1 MFGKKKDYLFT
12 MTVDNPENRF
22 PLVTLQALTDTSQAW
37 VALLLCGERPLDA
50 TLLTRM
56 LSGFGFADVLVDLP
70 CVAFVDLAEFD
81 PAPLAAFAPRLH
93 LALTPAAAADPALE
107 PARATLSAAGYTLLS
122 SNDLP
127 QTGQATV
134 AELPQKKEMPTPGL
148 LLKLMTLVTSDA
160 DTDEIEALIK
170 RDPNLSYQL
179 LKLVNS
185 VAFAPGKKIA
195 SFGQAIALL
204 GRRQLQRWLQ
214 LLLYARQPGS
224 QHASPLLP
232 RAAQRAGLMEALAKR
247 QGLAHEMQD
256 YAFMVGM
263 FSLLDQ
269 LFGTPVAKVIEPLN
283 LPDPVVQ
290 GLTMGE
296 SLLGMLL
303 VAVVA
308 SDGPPTPAL
317 GETVARIGIAPED
330 WAAAQVEALRW
341 AVQVSKEA

>member
-1 MFGKKKDYLFT
+1 MIAE
-12 MTVDNPENRF
+12 NPENRF
-22 PLVTLQALTDTSQAW
+22 PLVTLQALTDASQAW

-50 TLLTRM
+50 LSLTRM
-56 LSGFGFADVLVDLP
+56 LSGFGLADVLVDLP
-70 CVAFVDLAEFD
+70 CVACVDLADFD
-81 PAPLAAFAPRLH
+81 PVSLVSFAPRLQ
-93 LALTPAAAADPALE
+93 LALTPAAAADPTLE
-107 PARATLSAAGYTLLS
+107 AARAALSAAGYTLLS
-122 SNDLP
+122 SEDIP
-127 QTGQATV
+127 KTVQAIA
-134 AELPQKKEMPTPGL
+134 AEVPQKKEAPTRGL

-160 DTDEIEALIK
+160 DTDEIEAVVK

-185 VAFAPGKKIA
+185 VAFAPGKKIT
-195 SFGQAIALL
+195 SFGQAIAML

-247 QGLAHEMQD
+247 QGLAREMQD
-256 YAFMVGM
+256 HAFMVGM

-269 LFGTPVAKVIEPLN
+269 LFGMPVPEVIGPLN
-283 LPDPVVQ
+283 LPDPVVL

-296 SLLGMLL
+296 GSLGALL
-303 VAVVA
+303 AAVIA
-308 SDGPPTPAL
+308 SDGQPTPAL
-317 GETVARIGIAPED
+317 AATVASIGIAPED

>member
-1 MFGKKKDYLFT
+1 
-12 MTVDNPENRF
+12 MTTEPRF
-22 PLVTLQALTDTSQAW
+22 PLVTLQPLTDANQAW
-37 VALLLCGERPLDA
+37 VALRLCGEQPLDTPSLA
-50 TLLTRM
+50 HV
-56 LSGFGFADVLVDLP
+56 LSGFGLADILVDLP
-70 CVAFVDLAEFD
+70 CVACIDPAGFD
-81 PAPLAAFAPRLH
+81 PAPLAPYVQRLQ
-93 LALTPAAAADPALE
+93 LALTAAAAADATLE
-107 PARATLSAAGYTLLS
+107 PARAVLSAAGYTLVS
-122 SNDLP
+122 SDDVA
-127 QTGQATV
+127 QTVQTIA
-134 AELPQKKEMPTPGL
+134 AAAPQKKEASTRSL

-185 VAFAPGKKIA
+185 VAFAPGKKIT

-214 LLLYARQPGS
+214 LLLYARQAGS

-247 QGLAHEMQD
+247 QGLAREMRD
-256 YAFMVGM
+256 HAFMVGM

-269 LFGTPVAKVIEPLN
+269 LFGMPVAEVIAPLN

-290 GLTMGE
+290 GLTTGE
-296 SLLGMLL
+296 GSLGGLL
-303 VAVVA
+303 AIVVA
-308 SDGPPTPAL
+308 SDGLPTPAL
-317 GETVARIGIAPED
+317 GERIARLGIARED

>member
-1 MFGKKKDYLFT
+1 
-12 MTVDNPENRF
+12 MTPDNAEDLF
-22 PLVTLQALTDTSQAW
+22 PLVTLQALTDASQAW
-37 VALLLCGERPLDA
+37 VALLLCSERPLDA
-50 TLLTRM
+50 PVLTRM
-56 LSGFGFADVLVDLP
+56 LGGFGFADVLVDLP
-70 CVAFVDLAEFD
+70 CVVCADLADFD
-81 PAPLAAFAPRLH
+81 PASLVPLAPLASRLR
-93 LALTPAAAADPALE
+93 LALTPAAASDPALE
-107 PARATLSAAGYTLLS
+107 AVRAALLAAGYTLLS
-122 SNDLP
+122 SEDLP
-127 QTGQATV
+127 RKVPATA
-134 AELPQKKEMPTPGL
+134 AELPQKKEVPSRGL

-224 QHASPLLP
+224 PHASPLLP
-232 RAAQRAGLMEALAKR
+232 RAAQRAGLMEALARR
-247 QGLAHEMQD
+247 QGLLREMQD
-256 YAFMVGM
+256 HAFMVGM

-269 LFGTPVAKVIEPLN
+269 LFGEPVAEVIKPLN

-290 GLTMGE
+290 GLTLGE
-296 SLLGMLL
+296 SPLGALLT
-303 VAVVA
+303 AVVA
-308 SDGPPTPAL
+308 SEGQPTAAL
-317 GETVARIGIAPED
+317 GEQIARLGISEED

>member
-1 MFGKKKDYLFT
+1 
-12 MTVDNPENRF
+12 MTSETNF
-22 PLVTLQALTDTSQAW
+22 PLVTLQPIADASHVWTALW
-37 VALLLCGERPLDA
+37 LRGESPLDTQA
-50 TLLTRM
+50 LVRILNGYGLAEI
-56 LSGFGFADVLVDLP
+56 LSELP
-70 CVAFVDLAEFD
+70 CVASIALEGFD
-81 PAPLAAFAPRLH
+81 PAPLANV
-93 LALTPAAAADPALE
+93 TPARLQLAMTATAATDPALE
-107 PARATLSAAGYTLLS
+107 PARKALSAAGYTLLPP
-122 SNDLP
+122 DALP
-127 QTGQATV
+127 ATGAT
-134 AELPQKKEMPTPGL
+134 AAPAPQKKEAPGGAL
-148 LLKLMTLVTSDA
+148 LLKLMALVTSDA
-160 DTDEIEALIK
+160 DTNEIEVLVK

-185 VAFAPGKKIA
+185 VAFAPNKKIT

-224 QHASPLLP
+224 QQASTLLP

-247 QGLAHEMQD
+247 QQLSREMRD
-256 YAFMVGM
+256 HAFMVGM

-269 LFGTPVAKVIEPLN
+269 LFGMPVAELIGPLN

-290 GLTMGE
+290 GLAQGE
-296 SLLGMLL
+296 GPLGLLLA
-303 VAVVA
+303 AVVA

-317 GETVARIGIAPED
+317 AAVVSSAAISLED

>member
-1 MFGKKKDYLFT
+1 
-12 MTVDNPENRF
+12 MTADNPENRF
-22 PLVTLQALTDTSQAW
+22 PLVTLQALTDASQAW

-50 TLLTRM
+50 PSLARM
-56 LSGFGFADVLVDLP
+56 LSGFGLADLLVDLP
-70 CVAFVDLAEFD
+70 LVVRINPLGFD
-81 PAPLAAFAPRLH
+81 PAPFEHLPPERLQ
-93 LALTPAAAADPALE
+93 LLTGD
-107 PARATLSAAGYTLLS
+107 
-122 SNDLP
+122 DLP
-127 QTGQATV
+127 SPIVASATYAPSQRKDATGR
-134 AELPQKKEMPTPGL
+134 GL

-160 DTDEIEALIK
+160 DTDEIEAVIK

-185 VAFAPGKKIA
+185 VAFAPGKKIT
-195 SFGQAIALL
+195 SFGQAIAML

-256 YAFMVGM
+256 HAFMVGM

-269 LFGTPVAKVIEPLN
+269 LFGMPVAEVIGPLN

-290 GLTMGE
+290 GLTIGE
-296 SLLGMLL
+296 GPLGALLA
-303 VAVVA
+303 AVVA
-308 SDGPPTPAL
+308 SDGLPTPAL
-317 GETVARIGIAPED
+317 GEIVASIGIAPED
-330 WAAAQVEALRW
+330 WAAAQVAALRW